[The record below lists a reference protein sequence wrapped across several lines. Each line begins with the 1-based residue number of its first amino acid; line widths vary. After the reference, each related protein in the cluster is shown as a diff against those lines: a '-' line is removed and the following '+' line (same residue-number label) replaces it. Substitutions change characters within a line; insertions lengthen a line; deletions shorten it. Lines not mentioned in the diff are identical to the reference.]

1 MRLVPFVLLL
11 AGALDLQQTGLSR
24 IEQQRVRQML
34 VSIRNEI
41 RKNYYDPAFHGID
54 FDQHFKAAEARLEQ
68 ATSLGHGMG
77 IIAQAL
83 LDFDD
88 SHLFFFPPNRT
99 STVDYGWVMQM
110 VGNDCY
116 IVAVRSGSD
125 ADKKGLTRG
134 TRVLAIEGHRPTR
147 QTLWKMEY
155 HFYSLSPRAGL
166 RVAVQIPGHPPRELD
181 VLARVTQ
188 GKRVI
193 DLSDAAGMDMDQ
205 LIREAERDARVAS
218 HRFLRIGSTV
228 VWKMPGFD
236 YGPDEL
242 DTTATEI
249 IGSAN
254 SLILDMRGN
263 PGGYTKT
270 LERLASRLFDRELK
284 IADLRGRKPMKPLL
298 AKKHSKPFAGK
309 IVALVDSR
317 SASAA
322 ELLARLL
329 QLEKRGI
336 VLGDQTSGSVM
347 QAYGYAGQMG
357 AERLIFFGA
366 SITNA
371 DVIMGDGK
379 SLEKVGVTPDELIR
393 PTTDD
398 LVAGRDPVLA
408 RAATILGH
416 TLDSVT
422 AGAMFPIEWR

>member
-1 MRLVPFVLLL
+1 MRLVPIIVLL
-11 AGALDLQQTGLSR
+11 AGALDLQPAGLSR

-34 VSIRNEI
+34 VSIKNEM
-41 RKNYYDPAFHGID
+41 RKNYYDPAFRGID
-54 FDQHFKAAEARLEQ
+54 FEQHFKAAEAKLEQ
-68 ATSLGHGMG
+68 ATSLSHGMG

-125 ADKKGLTRG
+125 AEKKGLTRG
-134 TRVLAIEGHRPTR
+134 TRVLSIEGHKPTR

-155 HFYSLSPRAGL
+155 HFYSLSPRSGL
-166 RVAVQIPGHPPRELD
+166 RVAVQMPGQSPRELD
-181 VLARVTQ
+181 VLAKVTQ
-188 GKRVI
+188 GKRI
-193 DLSDAAGMDMDQ
+193 LDLSDPTGMDFDQ

-228 VWKMPGFD
+228 IWKMPGFD
-236 YGPDEL
+236 YGPNEL

-249 IGSAN
+249 IGRADSM
-254 SLILDMRGN
+254 ILDMRGN

-270 LERLASRLFDRELK
+270 LERLASRLFDRDLK
-284 IADLRGRKPMKPLL
+284 IADLQGRKPMKPLL
-298 AKKHSKPFAGK
+298 AKKHSTPFSGK
-309 IVALVDSR
+309 VVALVDSR

-322 ELLARLL
+322 ELLARVL
-329 QLEKRGI
+329 QIEKRGV
-336 VLGDQTSGSVM
+336 VLGDHTSGSVM
-347 QAYGYAGQMG
+347 QAYGYGGQMG
-357 AERLIFFGA
+357 AERVILFGA

-371 DVIMGDGK
+371 DVIMTDGK
-379 SLEKVGVTPDELIR
+379 SLEKTGVTPDELIR
-393 PTTDD
+393 PTADD
-398 LVAGRDPVLA
+398 LASGRDPVLS
-408 RAATILGH
+408 RAAAILGH
-416 TLDSVT
+416 TLDPAT